1 MSAAGKLPHKVE
13 TLMLVL
19 IAIVVLVAG
28 LVMRI
33 NPLLVVLASA
43 AAAGLASGLPPLEL
57 LATFGKAFNTNRFV
71 MIVFLV
77 VPVIGMLERHGL
89 QERARQLVTQL
100 RGLTVGRLLFI
111 YLIAR
116 QLSSAVGLTQLGG
129 QVTMVRPIL
138 GPMAEE
144 AAQLQHGEKAD
155 IERAKAMAAGTDNI
169 GLFFGEDIFLAIG
182 SILLMAGVLQSFGLT
197 VEPIALS
204 LWAVPTALAA
214 LVIHGGRLLLLDRR
228 SARK

>member
-1 MSAAGKLPHKVE
+1 
-13 TLMLVL
+13 MLVL
-19 IAIVVLVAG
+19 LAIAVLVAG
-28 LVMRI
+28 LVLRF

-43 AAAGLASGLPPLEL
+43 AAAGAASGLPPAEL

-77 VPVIGMLERHGL
+77 VPVIGMLESHGI
-89 QERARQLVTQL
+89 QERARQIVARL
-100 RGLTVGRLLFI
+100 RGLTVGRLLFF

-138 GPMAEE
+138 GPMVEE
-144 AAQLQHGEKAD
+144 AALAQDGAD
-155 IERAKAMAAGTDNI
+155 ADTDRAKAMAAGTDNI

-182 SILLMAGVLQSFGLT
+182 SILLMVGVLQGYGLK
-197 VEPIALS
+197 VEPLALS
-204 LWAVPTALAA
+204 MWAIPTAIAA
-214 LVIHGGRLLLLDRR
+214 LIIHGGRLLLLDRKGR
-228 SARK
+228 RR

>member
-1 MSAAGKLPHKVE
+1 
-13 TLMLVL
+13 MLVL
-19 IAIVVLVAG
+19 LAIAVLVAG
-28 LVMRI
+28 LVLRF

-43 AAAGLASGLPPLEL
+43 AAAGAASGLPPAEL

-77 VPVIGMLERHGL
+77 VPVIGMLESHGI
-89 QERARQLVTQL
+89 QERARQIVARL
-100 RGLTVGRLLFI
+100 RGLTVGRLLFF

-138 GPMAEE
+138 GPMVEE
-144 AAQLQHGEKAD
+144 AALAQDGEKAD
-155 IERAKAMAAGTDNI
+155 TDRAKAMAAGTDNI

-182 SILLMAGVLQSFGLT
+182 SILLMVGVLQGYGLK
-197 VEPIALS
+197 VEPLALS
-204 LWAVPTALAA
+204 MWAIPTAIAA
-214 LVIHGGRLLLLDRR
+214 LIIHGGRLLLLDRKGR
-228 SARK
+228 RK

>member
-1 MSAAGKLPHKVE
+1 
-13 TLMLVL
+13 MLVL
-19 IAIVVLVAG
+19 LAIAVLVAG
-28 LVMRI
+28 LVLRF

-43 AAAGLASGLPPLEL
+43 AAAGAASGLPPAEL

-77 VPVIGMLERHGL
+77 VPVIGMLESHGI
-89 QERARQLVTQL
+89 QERARQIVARL
-100 RGLTVGRLLFI
+100 RGLTVGRLLFF

-138 GPMAEE
+138 GPMVEE
-144 AAQLQHGEKAD
+144 AALAQDGAD
-155 IERAKAMAAGTDNI
+155 ADTDRAKAMAAGTDNI

-182 SILLMAGVLQSFGLT
+182 SILLMVGVLQGYGLK
-197 VEPIALS
+197 VEPLALS
-204 LWAVPTALAA
+204 MWAIPTAIAA
-214 LVIHGGRLLLLDRR
+214 LIIHGGRLLLLDRKGR
-228 SARK
+228 RK

>member
-1 MSAAGKLPHKVE
+1 
-13 TLMLVL
+13 MLVL
-19 IAIVVLVAG
+19 FAIAVLVAG
-28 LVMRI
+28 LVMRF

-43 AAAGLASGLPPLEL
+43 AAAGAASGLPPAEL

-77 VPVIGMLERHGL
+77 VPVIGMLESHGI
-89 QERARQLVTQL
+89 QERARQLVARL
-100 RGLTVGRLLFI
+100 RGLTVGRLLFF

-138 GPMAEE
+138 GPMVEE
-144 AAQLQHGEKAD
+144 AARAQDGEEAD
-155 IERAKAMAAGTDNI
+155 TDVAKAMAAGTDNI

-182 SILLMAGVLQSFGLT
+182 SILLMVSVLQGYGLK
-197 VEPIALS
+197 VEPLALS
-204 LWAVPTALAA
+204 MWAIPTAVAA
-214 LVIHGGRLLLLDRR
+214 LIIHGGRLLLLDRKGGR
-228 SARK
+228 G